1 MRFQVLPAKTETIKN
16 LIEQTIPDM
25 TGSRN
30 VYTVKQYA
38 FFSALL
44 AAAFAAGLV
53 VGKAK

>member
-1 MRFQVLPAKTETIKN
+1 VRFQVLPAKTETIKN